1 MDWTIIKDLG
11 GVLMGAAALFVA
23 LRGER
28 NRRADARRAEAEAQ
42 KASADA
48 AESVSDAAL
57 KLINP
62 QKARIDE
69 LETEIKALRTI
80 MAQMAEKHADEL
92 ADLKKKINDR
102 DSVILSLQTW
112 RQRHEEGIK
121 RLAAQVVSLG
131 GQPVYTLPS
140 DEAGA

>member
-1 MDWTIIKDLG
+1 MDWAFISALG
-11 GVLMGAAALFVA
+11 GLGGALMGAAALFTTI
-23 LRGER
+23 RSER
-28 NRRADARRAEAEAQ
+28 NRRADARKADAEA
-42 KASADA
+42 
-48 AESVSDAAL
+48 AETVSDAAL
-57 KLINP
+57 KLITP
-62 QKARIDE
+62 QKTRIDE
-69 LETEIKALRTI
+69 LETEIRSLRTV

-92 ADLKKKINDR
+92 ADLRKQINDR
-102 DSVILSLQTW
+102 DSVIMSLQSW